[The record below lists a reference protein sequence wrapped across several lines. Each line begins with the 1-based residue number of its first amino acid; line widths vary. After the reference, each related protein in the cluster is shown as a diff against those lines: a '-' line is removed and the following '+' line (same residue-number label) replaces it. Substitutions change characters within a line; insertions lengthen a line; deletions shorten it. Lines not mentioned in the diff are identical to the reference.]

1 MRNRWKM
8 LTLSLTLAAPLVLG
22 QIAVAQ
28 TVTAVPEIRQ
38 SGSRVAQQDMREM
51 RAFSDSG
58 YSYWDALVLANFW
71 GDDPVGAKHRIG
83 AKVLGPVESKVYLQ
97 LVLTDA
103 RAKALAN
110 AESLQLYSEA
120 GYSYDDAKRLARFW
134 GKDTA
139 YDGKLMIERNLIMGN
154 QQLITEA
161 LELSR

>member
-1 MRNRWKM
+1 M

-38 SGSRVAQQDMREM
+38 SESRVAQDDVREL

-58 YSYWDALVLANFW
+58 YSYWDALVLADFW
-71 GDDPVGAKHRIG
+71 GEDAVGAKHRMG
-83 AKVLGPVESKVYLQ
+83 AKLMGPTESKVYLQ

-110 AESLQLYSEA
+110 AESLNLYSAA
-120 GYSYDDAKRLARFW
+120 GYGYDDAERLARFW

-154 QQLITEA
+154 ESLITQA